1 MLLVF
6 LGLLVF
12 LLSLLSIA
20 IQLRRDAGIFVQ
32 PPIAVIAIVALV
44 IPGGASAQTTS
55 PDQSSPAA
63 PLPNEPPETPGRR
76 PHRQNPT
83 LDGPSPGIFY
93 TTT

>member
-6 LGLLVF
+6 LSFIVI
-12 LLSLLSIA
+12 LLSLVALAVQFGRAAAFLKQLPVVAIA
-20 IQLRRDAGIFVQ
+20 MY
-32 PPIAVIAIVALV
+32 ALV
-44 IPGGASAQTTS
+44 ISGPAVAQTTT

-83 LDGPSPGIFY
+83 LNGPSPGNFC